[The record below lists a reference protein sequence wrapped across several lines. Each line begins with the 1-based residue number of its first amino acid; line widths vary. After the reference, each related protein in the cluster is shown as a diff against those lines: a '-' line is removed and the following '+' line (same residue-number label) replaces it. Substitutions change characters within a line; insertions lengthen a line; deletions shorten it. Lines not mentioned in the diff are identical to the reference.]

1 MTATAY
7 AKARDRGSEAM
18 QRALL
23 DTASRLLVKEGP
35 SALTMRRL
43 AAAAGCSTT
52 VLYTTF
58 GGKDGIAEALYREG
72 FARFAKRLAAVPPDK
87 DPLTRLLALAYAYR
101 DNALANPTYYQL

>member
-7 AKARDRGSEAM
+7 AKARDRGSEAIR
-18 QRALL
+18 RALL

-35 SALTMRRL
+35 AALTMRRL

-58 GGKDGIAEALYREG
+58 GGKDGIAEALYREA
-72 FARFAKRLAAVPPDK
+72 FVRFAKRLAAVPASK
-87 DPLTRLLALAYAYR
+87 DPIGRLLALGQAYR
-101 DNALANPTYYQL
+101 ENALD

>member
-1 MTATAY
+1 MALTVY
-7 AKARDRGSEAM
+7 ARARDRGSETLR
-18 QRALL
+18 RALL

-72 FARFAKRLAAVPPDK
+72 FARFAKRLAVVPHTD
-87 DPLTRLLALAYAYR
+87 DPLERLVALGYA
-101 DNALANPTYYQL
+101 

>member
-1 MTATAY
+1 MAVTAY

-18 QRALL
+18 HRALL

-35 SALTMRRL
+35 QALTMRRV

-58 GGKDGIAEALYREG
+58 GGKSGIAEALYREG
-72 FARFAKRLAAVPPDK
+72 FARFYKKLSSVPPAG
-87 DPLTRLLALAYAYR
+87 DPLERLLALGRAYR
-101 DNALANPTYYQL
+101 ENAI